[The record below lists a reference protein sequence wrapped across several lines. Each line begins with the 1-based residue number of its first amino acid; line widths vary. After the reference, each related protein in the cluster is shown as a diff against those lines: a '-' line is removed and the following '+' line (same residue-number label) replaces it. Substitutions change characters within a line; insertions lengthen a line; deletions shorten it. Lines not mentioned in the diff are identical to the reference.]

1 MKQLLKRI
9 FSKDAKNSQ
18 QSTDDI
24 HPDVERTPYE
34 LMGGEK
40 GARALANRFYDIMAS
55 DAYAKPLYDMHP
67 QPLDRIRQVFFE
79 FLSGWLGG
87 PDLFVEKYGHPRLR
101 QRHMPFPVTAELR
114 DQWMYCMNKAL
125 DMEVDNPVLREG
137 LRQSLTQLATH
148 MINSD
153 N

>member
-9 FSKDAKNSQ
+9 FNKDTTPTQASEP
-18 QSTDDI
+18 
-24 HPDVERTPYE
+24 HPTTEKTPYE
-34 LMGGEK
+34 LIGGEA
-40 GARALANRFYDIMAS
+40 GTHALANRFYDIMAT
-55 DAYAKPLYDMHP
+55 DEYAKPLYDMHP

-101 QRHMPFPVTAELR
+101 QRHMPFSVTPELR

-125 DMEVDNPVLREG
+125 DQQVDNPVLREG
-137 LRQSLTQLATH
+137 LRQSLAQLATH
-148 MINSD
+148 MINQEG
-153 N
+153 